1 MRFVHVV
8 KMQKMVNIDKQKKK
22 LYFDEHLVLVLFS
35 SQISSHCF
43 IYLDLQDFG
52 LLRLRGLPWI
62 LQVQSTGFP
71 SKKKHFCNIPS
82 LEKGYY
88 STSISHVSSKTEHWL
103 EESCAAS
110 RPGLITE
117 VTILCIFFNPISLA
131 SSRGAPSWWR
141 RRGWRRR
148 PCFNP

>member
-52 LLRLRGLPWI
+52 LLRLRGL
-62 LQVQSTGFP
+62 QGV
-71 SKKKHFCNIPS
+71 H
-82 LEKGYY
+82 
-88 STSISHVSSKTEHWL
+88 
-103 EESCAAS
+103 
-110 RPGLITE
+110 
-117 VTILCIFFNPISLA
+117 
-131 SSRGAPSWWR
+131 
-141 RRGWRRR
+141 
-148 PCFNP
+148 

>member
-43 IYLDLQDFG
+43 IYLGLQDFS

-62 LQVQSTGFP
+62 LQVQSAGFP
-71 SKKKHFCNIPS
+71 SIVTFFGKTYTND
-82 LEKGYY
+82 
-88 STSISHVSSKTEHWL
+88 ISNVIVRKLTDS
-103 EESCAAS
+103 
-110 RPGLITE
+110 
-117 VTILCIFFNPISLA
+117 
-131 SSRGAPSWWR
+131 
-141 RRGWRRR
+141 
-148 PCFNP
+148 

>member
-1 MRFVHVV
+1 
-8 KMQKMVNIDKQKKK
+8 MVNIDKQKKK
-22 LYFDEHLVLVLFS
+22 LCFDEHLVLVLFS

-71 SKKKHFCNIPS
+71 SIFLRKKKKHFCNTPS

-88 STSISHVSSKTEHWL
+88 RTSISHVSSKTEHWL
-103 EESCAAS
+103 EESCAEAWFS
-110 RPGLITE
+110 NRGHHTLY
-117 VTILCIFFNPISLA
+117 FF
-131 SSRGAPSWWR
+131 
-141 RRGWRRR
+141 
-148 PCFNP
+148 

>member
-1 MRFVHVV
+1 MPNKLIITSLSHLDALFWSTLS
-8 KMQKMVNIDKQKKK
+8 KWQKMVNIDKQKKK

-71 SKKKHFCNIPS
+71 S
-82 LEKGYY
+82 
-88 STSISHVSSKTEHWL
+88 
-103 EESCAAS
+103 
-110 RPGLITE
+110 
-117 VTILCIFFNPISLA
+117 IFL
-131 SSRGAPSWWR
+131 
-141 RRGWRRR
+141 
-148 PCFNP
+148 

>member
-1 MRFVHVV
+1 
-8 KMQKMVNIDKQKKK
+8 MVNIDKHKKK

-52 LLRLRGLPWI
+52 LLRLIGLPWI

-71 SKKKHFCNIPS
+71 SIFLLKKKHFCNTPY

-88 STSISHVSSKTEHWL
+88 STSISHVSSKAEHWL
-103 EESCAAS
+103 EESCAEAWFS
-110 RPGLITE
+110 NRGHHTLY
-117 VTILCIFFNPISLA
+117 FF
-131 SSRGAPSWWR
+131 
-141 RRGWRRR
+141 
-148 PCFNP
+148 